1 MTTENSSSPK
11 TDKEALALL
20 LKQGSATVTFTKRDG
35 TERVMQCTLQESVL
49 VPYERKTTTERAPT
63 PDGILPVWD
72 LEANAWRSIP
82 VDGVKSIAF
91 DLGAPQ

>member
-20 LKQGSATVTFTKRDG
+20 LRQGVATVTFTKRDG
-35 TERVMQCTLQESVL
+35 TERVMKCTLQESVI
-49 VPYERKTTTERAPT
+49 VPYERKTNRIPT
-63 PDGILPVWD
+63 PNDEVLPVWD

-82 VDGVKSIAF
+82 LEGVKTVAF
-91 DLGAPQ
+91 DLGVA